1 MSYQPRTDA
10 DLKQIAEDLYSG
22 KIFCDWHLRNK
33 EDCRFVF
40 MPIGIGGEGIFQTLI
55 DAKAEFLFEY
65 LDKAGP
71 RSVNGYPSFF
81 SLQYLN
87 GEDTAKMFG
96 YYEKIKA
103 ALAAL

>member
-22 KIFCDWHLRNK
+22 KIFCDQHLENY
-33 EDCRFVF
+33 EQLRFVF
-40 MPIGIGGEGIFQTLI
+40 MPLGLGGAEFLQTLI
-55 DAKAEFLFEY
+55 DAKAKFIFEY

-81 SLQYLN
+81 SFQYLN
-87 GEDTAKMFG
+87 GEDVAKMFG